1 MITELP
7 KINKFLIL
15 APHPDDEAMGCSG
28 TCLLLNKQGASS
40 NIVFI
45 TNGESL
51 YETPSEA
58 IAKKR
63 ISEARRSCNLIGM
76 KDCIFLDIPDGRV
89 TQNKALLHK
98 KLLNIINDKRPEMIF
113 SPSLYDYHK
122 DHIATASVSL
132 MLFRELRIFKL
143 AFYEIYSTI
152 RFSHLINI
160 TDVIEHKKN
169 IIMNYQTSLYEK
181 PEVYVHASLG
191 LNAQRSIFTQKIGY
205 YEAFHIL
212 EPDKRRFI

>member
-28 TCLLLNKQGASS
+28 TCLILNKQGASS
-40 NIVFI
+40 EIVFI

-51 YETPSEA
+51 NGIPSKA

-63 ISEARRSCNLIGM
+63 IKEAWRSCNLIGI

-89 TQNKALLHK
+89 HQNGALLHE
-98 KLLNIINDKRPEMIF
+98 KLIKIINDTRPEMIF
-113 SPSLYDYHK
+113 SPSPYDYHQ
-122 DHIATASVSL
+122 DHIATASVAL
-132 MLFRELRIFKL
+132 MLFRELRTFKL

-169 IIMNYQTSLYEK
+169 IIMNYHTSLYGK

-212 EPDKRRFI
+212 EPNKS

>member
-40 NIVFI
+40 DIVFI
-45 TNGESL
+45 TNGEGL
-51 YETPSEA
+51 NGIPSEV

-63 ISEARRSCNLIGM
+63 ISEARLSCNLIGV

-89 TQNKALLHK
+89 SQNEALLHE
-98 KLLNIINDKRPEMIF
+98 KLLQIINDRRPEMIF
-113 SPSLYDYHK
+113 SPSLFDYHQ
-122 DHIATASVSL
+122 DHIATATVSL
-132 MLFRELRIFKL
+132 MLFRELRSFKL

-152 RFSHLINI
+152 RFSHLIDI

-191 LNAQRSIFTQKIGY
+191 LNAQRSIFMQKIGY
-205 YEAFHIL
+205 YEAFYIL
-212 EPDKRRFI
+212 EPNLRQFI